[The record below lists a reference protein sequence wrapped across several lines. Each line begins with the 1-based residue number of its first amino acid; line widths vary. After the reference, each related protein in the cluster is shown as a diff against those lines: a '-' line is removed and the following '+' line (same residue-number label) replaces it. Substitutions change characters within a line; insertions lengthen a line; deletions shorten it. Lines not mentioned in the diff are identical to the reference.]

1 LAVVDANLEKM
12 LDVLERFVQA
22 ESPSSEIAATRKC
35 ADVVSEVGALL
46 LGAEPE
52 RIEVD
57 GRPHLRWGSA
67 TPRVLLVG
75 HLDTVWP
82 LGTIERLPFSVTG
95 GVARGPG
102 SFDMK
107 AGLVQGLF
115 ALRSIG
121 SLDGI
126 AFLINSDEEL
136 GSPTSKGLMKQSAHG
151 ARAAL
156 VLEPSADGALK
167 IARKGV
173 TSYRVTITGR
183 AAHAGL
189 EPESGRNALIE
200 LAHQVLALADLPSH
214 DGATIT
220 PTLASAGTAAN
231 TVPPTA
237 SLTVDVRSPDQ
248 EIQDEI
254 DRALMSLRPK
264 TIDVTVD
271 VERIAQS
278 PPFPR
283 NASEELFER
292 AQRIA
297 RDLGIG
303 DLEGAE
309 VGGGSDGN
317 YTASVGTPTLDGL
330 GPVGDGA
337 HAETEHVMV
346 EEMPKRAALVAAL
359 VRDLLS

>member
-1 LAVVDANLEKM
+1 LAVVDGDLQQM

-22 ESPSSEIAATRKC
+22 ESPSSDIAATQKC
-35 ADVVSEVGALL
+35 ADVVAEVGTQL
-46 LGAEPE
+46 LGEEPE
-52 RIEVD
+52 RLEVD
-57 GRPHLRWGSA
+57 GRSHLRWGSA
-67 TPRVLLVG
+67 DPRVLLVG

-82 LGTIERLPFSVTG
+82 LGTIDRIPFSVTD

-115 ALRSIG
+115 ALRRVG

-126 AFLINSDEEL
+126 SFLINSDEEL
-136 GSPTSKGLMKQSAHG
+136 GSPTSKELMKTTARG

-167 IARKGV
+167 VARKGV
-173 TSYRVTITGR
+173 TAYRVTITGR

-189 EPESGRNALIE
+189 EPENGRNALIE
-200 LAHQVLALADLPSH
+200 LAHQVLALADIPRTE
-214 DGATIT
+214 GASVT
-220 PTLASAGTAAN
+220 PTIASAGTAAN
-231 TVPPTA
+231 TVPPSA
-237 SLTVDVRSPDQ
+237 SLVIDVRSPDQ
-248 EIQDEI
+248 ATQDEI
-254 DRALMSLRPK
+254 DEALMSLRPA
-264 TIDVTVD
+264 TPDISVS

-278 PPFPR
+278 PPFSR
-283 NASEELFER
+283 SASTELFAR
-292 AQRIA
+292 ARRIA
-297 RDLGIG
+297 SDIG
-303 DLEGAE
+303 VGSLEGAE

-337 HAETEHVMV
+337 HAENEHVVV
-346 EEMPKRAALVAAL
+346 EHMPKRVALVAAL
-359 VRDLLS
+359 VRDLLA